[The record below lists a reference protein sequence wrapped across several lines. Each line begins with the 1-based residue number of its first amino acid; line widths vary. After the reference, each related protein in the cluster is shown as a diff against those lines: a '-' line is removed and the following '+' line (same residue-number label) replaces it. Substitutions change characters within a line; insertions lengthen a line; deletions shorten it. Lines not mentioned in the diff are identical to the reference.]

1 MSENVVDIN
10 VVRRVRNMEKA
21 VVTFES
27 QLAAIKKSMVLL
39 SEHRDFRFFSIMCHE
54 LAAEKKKIAED
65 LLKLR
70 IRLQKAKDELN
81 KEIQGI
87 V

>member
-1 MSENVVDIN
+1 MQKQVTDIN
-10 VVRRVRNMEKA
+10 TIRRVRNMEKA
-21 VVTFES
+21 VVIFES

-54 LAAEKKKIAED
+54 LAAEKKKVAED

-70 IRLQKAKDELN
+70 LRLQKAKDEFIE
-81 KEIQGI
+81 EINE
-87 V
+87 